1 MKLHGSVALV
11 TGASSGLGRA
21 LAQALGEAGVDV
33 AVGYRD
39 AREAAEQTCA
49 AIRASGRTSAST
61 AGRRAMP
68 VRLDQ
73 TDPASID
80 AAVAETA
87 KELGRIDILVNCAA
101 WSTDVPFA
109 DLAAMTPELWDRIH
123 QTNLRGPFL
132 LARACA
138 PHLKAHGQGR
148 IINVSGGS
156 AFTPSGSSIAQA
168 AAKAALVHLTRCL
181 AVAMAPE
188 VTVNCVAPGLMAG
201 TGMASRVSPEGFEAA
216 RQRTALKCTTSI
228 QDVAEQV
235 LAFCRAD
242 SVTGQTLVLDGGHV
256 FH

>member
-1 MKLHGSVALV
+1 MELAGRVAFV

-21 LAQALGEAGVDV
+21 LALALGGAGMPV
-33 AVGYRD
+33 AVGYRR
-39 AREAAEQTCA
+39 ARAEAEAACA
-49 AIRASGRTSAST
+49 AIAASGV
-61 AGRRAMP
+61 RAVP
-68 VRLDQ
+68 VLLDQ
-73 TDPASID
+73 TDPASIES
-80 AAVAETA
+80 AVAEVV
-87 KELGRIDILVNCAA
+87 KSFGRLDVLVNCAA

-132 LARACA
+132 LARAA
-138 PHLKAHGQGR
+138 ASHLKAHGAGR

-168 AAKAALVHLTRCL
+168 AAKAALVHLTKCL

-188 VTVNCVAPGLMAG
+188 VTVNCVAPGLMLG
-201 TGMASRVSPEGFEAA
+201 TGMASRIPAEGVEAA
-216 RQRTALKCTTSI
+216 RQRTALKRTTSI
-228 QDVAEQV
+228 DDVAAQV
-235 LAFCRAD
+235 LTYCRAD